1 MFVRYGI
8 RVAFPTLMFGVE
20 ITEGVEMKLQKGF
33 MFVEPVLLMGMLT
46 SFSMPDRALGAMM
59 VGLSLLAAL
68 CQSLQKAPVNRS

>member
-1 MFVRYGI
+1 
-8 RVAFPTLMFGVE
+8 
-20 ITEGVEMKLQKGF
+20 MKLQKGF